1 MKRFPK
7 ALGTLSV
14 VTSVVGLGLGA
25 ALPAAADQGAI
36 DYRQAI
42 YKSIGGHMSAISGIL
57 KREVPHTDDL
67 ALHAR
72 GLADLAPVTQHIFPE
87 ASANGR
93 TKARAAI
100 WDEPEDFA
108 AKRSDFIDAAAGLG
122 AVADADMDQF
132 VGAFR
137 TLGGTCKAC
146 HDDYKD
152 D

>member
-1 MKRFPK
+1 MKRFLTI
-7 ALGTLSV
+7 LGTASV
-14 VTSVVGLGLGA
+14 TGLLLGT

-72 GLADLAPVTQHIFPE
+72 GLADLAPVTEHIFPE
-87 ASANGR
+87 GSADGR

-100 WDEPEDFA
+100 WEDAEDFD
-108 AKRSDFIDAAAGLG
+108 AKRSDFINAAAALG
-122 AVADADMDQF
+122 DVADADMNTY
-132 VGAFR
+132 VEAFR